1 MTSLSFPFK
10 LSCSE
15 FQWQP
20 HSCEFGPWQSRC
32 QGSLWFNP
40 LLPWPH
46 LLASLPLL
54 PLSPPPSS
62 GHLCPMTTSGYS
74 VALSSL
80 CPCPALPELPFALFR
95 VTQKASPAIF
105 SSDTPGLLKVPFSL
119 RSQSPTCCLS
129 QALWR
134 LPHLNGR
141 LLQGRSHL

>member
-95 VTQKASPAIF
+95 VTQKASPAIS